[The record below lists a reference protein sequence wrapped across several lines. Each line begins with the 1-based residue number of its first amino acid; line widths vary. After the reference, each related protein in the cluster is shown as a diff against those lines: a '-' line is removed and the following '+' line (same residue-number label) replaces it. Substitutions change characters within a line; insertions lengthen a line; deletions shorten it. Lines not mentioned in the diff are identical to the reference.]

1 MSTSWHSPA
10 PATLPLLE
18 TPGGSQLAVA
28 ALPPP
33 KVPEAAS
40 TATDGRNPSTT
51 VPVALAS
58 TSEQQQLDALYALLA
73 RHVQASCR
81 SYSFVHV
88 HAQPSRAFIATALA
102 LLPLDL
108 LRRHPPPNVS
118 KSRKTKTKSNNKTA
132 LISHVCARAVQRR
145 EQQQEYLLVQAKAL
159 RKRVVELQH

>member
-10 PATLPLLE
+10 PVTLPLLVK
-18 TPGGSQLAVA
+18 PGSSQLAVA

-40 TATDGRNPSTT
+40 TATDGRNPGAT

-102 LLPLDL
+102 LFIATALALVPLDL

-118 KSRKTKTKSNNKTA
+118 KNRKTKTKSKPKIQT
-132 LISHVCARAVQRR
+132 I
-145 EQQQEYLLVQAKAL
+145 K
-159 RKRVVELQH
+159 QH